1 MLIAASGLRDIKLK
15 KGETVNEAVVFTA
28 DPLPEIILLKDGV
41 PVSGDKKNILKT
53 ETKEL
58 ENGLIQYT
66 CTLNIKDGKNF
77 HKPIE

>member
-1 MLIAASGLRDIKLK
+1 MIIAASGLRDIKLK

-53 ETKEL
+53 ESKQL
-58 ENGLIQYT
+58 ENGLVQYT
-66 CTLNIKDGKNF
+66 CTLNIQDGKTYYKF
-77 HKPIE
+77 I